1 MPLNLM
7 QRFSGSR
14 AATMEGAATRG
25 APSKAEGKTSGGE
38 TREDGRVSFGYSTL
52 RGKRASM
59 EDFLQAKF
67 SQHPTNGSTV
77 GFFGVFDGH
86 GGPGAAAYVQENLWK
101 TLQSHDKFDADIKQ
115 ALVEAFVETDKAY
128 LADEANSKK
137 DDGCTAVAAV
147 LLEDRLIVANVGDS
161 RAVLSRGGKAYP
173 MSEDH
178 KPNRADERQRIE
190 EAGGVVVWAGT
201 WRVGGVL
208 AVSRAFG
215 DRLLKKYVVAEP
227 DVLEESL
234 TGDDTLLIMATDGLW
249 DVVSN
254 QDAISMVRNMP
265 TAEAA
270 AVRLTNEAFQRGSND
285 NISCIVVAF
294 KFNQAEATGGDPITA
309 AAGDSGTAS
318 THAAPELQR
327 VPAAAAD
334 HATNAQA

>member
-7 QRFSGSR
+7 QRFSGKPSSM
-14 AATMEGAATRG
+14 TEGAATRSG
-25 APSKAEGKTSGGE
+25 PTKAEGKTSGGE
-38 TREDGRVSFGYSTL
+38 TREDGKVSFGYSSL

-86 GGPGAAAYVQENLWK
+86 GGSGAAAYVQENLWK
-101 TLQSHDKFDADIKQ
+101 TLKSNNKFDSDIKN

-128 LADEANSKK
+128 LADEANFKK

-161 RAVLSRGGKAYP
+161 RAVLSRSGKAYP

-227 DVLEESL
+227 DVLEENL

-249 DVVSN
+249 DVISN

-265 TAEAA
+265 TAEQA

-285 NISCIVVAF
+285 NISCIVVSF
-294 KFNQAEATGGDPITA
+294 KFHEPPAA
-309 AAGDSGTAS
+309 AAGDAPGSASAASASGL
-318 THAAPELQR
+318 E
-327 VPAAAAD
+327 PAGAGP
-334 HATNAQA
+334 

>member
-1 MPLNLM
+1 MR
-7 QRFSGSR
+7 QD
-14 AATMEGAATRG
+14 
-25 APSKAEGKTSGGE
+25 GK
-38 TREDGRVSFGYSTL
+38 VSFGYSTL
-52 RGKRASM
+52 RGKRANM

-67 SQHPTNGSTV
+67 SRHPTTDATV

-101 TLQSHDKFDADIKQ
+101 TLKSNNNFDSDIKQ
-115 ALVEAFVETDKAY
+115 ALVEAFVETDNAY
-128 LADEANSKK
+128 LKDEANSNK

-147 LLEDRLIVANVGDS
+147 LLGDQLIVANVGDS
-161 RAVLSRGGKAYP
+161 RAVLARDGKAYP

-190 EAGGVVVWAGT
+190 KAGGVVVWAGT

-227 DVLEESL
+227 DILDTEL
-234 TGDDTLLIMATDGLW
+234 TGSDTFLIMATDGLW

-254 QDAISMVRNMP
+254 QDAITMVRN
-265 TAEAA
+265 TLNAEVA
-270 AVRLTNEAFQRGSND
+270 AVRLTTEAFKRGSSD

-294 KFNQAEATGGDPITA
+294 KFDGRP
-309 AAGDSGTAS
+309 SL
-318 THAAPELQR
+318 PKL
-327 VPAAAAD
+327 AD
-334 HATNAQA
+334 GPVN

>member
-7 QRFSGSR
+7 QRLSGRPAQTTAMDEAKSNR
-14 AATMEGAATRG
+14 AGPT
-25 APSKAEGKTSGGE
+25 KADGRASGRE
-38 TREDGRVSFGYSTL
+38 TRDDGKVSFGYSTL

-67 SQHPTNGSTV
+67 SKHPTNGTTV

-86 GGPGAAAYVQENLWK
+86 GGPGAAAFVQEHLWE
-101 TLQSHDKFDADIKQ
+101 TLKSNHNFDSDIKQ
-115 ALVEAFVETDKAY
+115 ALVEAFLETDKAY
-128 LADEANSKK
+128 LADEANSNK

-147 LLEDRLIVANVGDS
+147 LIGDQLVVANVGDS
-161 RAVLSRGGKAYP
+161 RAVLSRSGKAYP

-190 EAGGVVVWAGT
+190 QAGGVVVWAGT

-227 DVLEESL
+227 DILDTAL
-234 TGDDTLLIMATDGLW
+234 TGGDTLLIMATDGLW

-254 QDAISMVRNMP
+254 QDAISMVRNAP
-265 TAEAA
+265 DAEAA
-270 AVRLTNEAFQRGSND
+270 AVRLTTEAFQRGSND
-285 NISCIVVAF
+285 NISCIVVV
-294 KFNQAEATGGDPITA
+294 FNFDDA
-309 AAGDSGTAS
+309 
-318 THAAPELQR
+318 
-327 VPAAAAD
+327 PAAAA
-334 HATNAQA
+334 AAVAGEPAEGQAVDGAASSTAA